1 MIVPALSAGAGVAQA
16 PRQPHPLFS
25 MMQGYRVESRREEV
39 FSAFEFRVGP
49 GKTETV
55 EGRLLE
61 VGYLRESG
69 LPAQTGLAVV
79 RNHQAALKS
88 MGGEVVAVIGS
99 ASNPAYLTFKVRR
112 GEEVTW
118 GEIDVTAGGN
128 DFRITTVTVSAMEQ
142 EVTGSAIADGLAR
155 DGHMAIYG
163 ILFDT
168 GKATLRPESDPA
180 LEAIRDLLKA
190 NPALSVYVVGH
201 TDNVGA
207 FASNVTLSKQRAETV
222 VTALVSRYGIAA
234 SRLTADGVGPLAPV
248 APNTS
253 DAERQRNRRVEI
265 VAK

>member
-1 MIVPALSAGAGVAQA
+1 
-16 PRQPHPLFS
+16 
-25 MMQGYRVESRREEV
+25 MQGYRVESRREEV
-39 FSAFEFRVGP
+39 FNAFEFRVAP

-61 VGYLRESG
+61 VSYLRDSG

-112 GEEVTW
+112 GDEVTW

-142 EVTGSAIADGLAR
+142 EVTGKTIADGLAR

-168 GKATLRPESDPA
+168 AKATLRPESDPA

-190 NPALSVYVVGH
+190 SPSLSIYVVGH
-201 TDNVGA
+201 TDDVGTL
-207 FASNVTLSKQRAETV
+207 ASNMALSKERAETV
-222 VTALVSRYGIAA
+222 VTALISRYTIAA
-234 SRLTADGVGPLAPV
+234 SRLTAEGVGPLAPV
-248 APNTS
+248 APNTTEP
-253 DAERQRNRRVEI
+253 DRQRNRRVEI
-265 VAK
+265 VVK